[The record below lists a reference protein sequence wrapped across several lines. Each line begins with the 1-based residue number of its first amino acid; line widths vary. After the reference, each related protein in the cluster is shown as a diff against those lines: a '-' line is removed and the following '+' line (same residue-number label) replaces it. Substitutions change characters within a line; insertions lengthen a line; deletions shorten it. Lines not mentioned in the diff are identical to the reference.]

1 MTGIPKIGLGTS
13 RLDTP
18 EGSAGMLKAL
28 ELGYRHI
35 DTAQSYGTE
44 AQVGEAIRR
53 SGVPREEI
61 FVTTKV
67 ADHRLAHDAF
77 LKSVPESLKQLGLE
91 QVDLLLVHW
100 PNDAFPF
107 EGYIT
112 ALREAQERGWTRL
125 IGVSNFTIAQLEAAR
140 TILGDGVLATNQVE
154 LHPFLQQPKLR
165 DYARSVGLPLT
176 AYQPIAKSTVTGD
189 ATLERIGKA
198 HGVPA
203 TSVAL
208 AFLVAEGHI
217 AIPASTKEEH
227 LRQNL
232 LAGDLQLTNEEI
244 GTIRTL
250 DRGGRRINPAK
261 APKWDD

>member
-1 MTGIPKIGLGTS
+1 MTGIPPIGLGTS
-13 RLDTP
+13 RMDTP
-18 EGSAGMLKAL
+18 EGGAAMIKAL

-35 DTAQSYGTE
+35 DTAQNYGTE
-44 AQVGEAIRR
+44 PRVGEAIRAA
-53 SGVPREEI
+53 GVPRNEI

-67 ADHRLAHDAF
+67 GDHRLDHDDF
-77 LKSVPESLKQLGLE
+77 LHSVPESLNRLGLE

-112 ALREAQERGWTRL
+112 ALRESRERGWTRL

-140 TILGDGVLATNQVE
+140 KILGDGVLATNQVE
-154 LHPFLQQPKLR
+154 LHPFLQQPRLR
-165 DYARSVGLPLT
+165 DYARSVDLPLT
-176 AYQPIAKSTVTGD
+176 AYQPIAKSTVLSD
-189 ATLERIGKA
+189 LTLERIGKA

-203 TSVAL
+203 TSISL
-208 AFLVAEGHI
+208 AFLIAEGHI

-232 LAGDLQLTNEEI
+232 LAADVQLTAEEI
-244 GTIRTL
+244 GTIRKL
-250 DRGGRRINPAK
+250 DRGGRRINPGK